1 MSKKSRSEGNRVAS
15 LIKANK
21 AEFYIADVDL
31 DDNTN
36 DVTNAVTTII
46 KTLGKMRAAFM
57 VVSAGIKVLTVIAYV
72 PTELQD
78 RINASDWLGEAVKG
92 LPVGTLSGDDH
103 IRISA
108 IDVDTPFKLK
118 DMVRSNGFKYLTDKG
133 CMGEEESSD
142 EFIGLDDL

>member
-1 MSKKSRSEGNRVAS
+1 MSKKSRSEGNRVAN

-57 VVSAGIKVLTVIAYV
+57 VISAGTKVLTVVAYV
-72 PTELQD
+72 PTEIQD
-78 RINASDWLGEAVKG
+78 RINASDWISQAITG
-92 LPVGTLSGDDH
+92 LPVGTLSGDNY
-103 IRISA
+103 IRRNVIE
-108 IDVDTPFKLK
+108 VDTPFKLK